1 MSSQQLD
8 PIALIRESLRI
19 LPGVYVPLLILGIP
33 ALVLSVLGA
42 SLGILALPLTI
53 FNNLLVVPVMGSAM
67 ILLVDG
73 HVSQRPLAPQSA
85 LNQVIGRTLPIVI
98 GNLLLSLIIFL
109 GSLAL
114 IIPGVYLGVRLSF
127 TLFAIVLEG
136 KSATGGLGGSWELV
150 KGHWWTVFIPFLL
163 LTLGTAIPVGLLSA
177 ILLSLTGG
185 QGLLLV
191 NWVGSLAGT
200 AILPLFVT
208 LGLVLYRTLEQF
220 KRQQS
225 AGTSAA

>member
-19 LPGVYVPLLILGIP
+19 LPGVYGPLLMLGVP
-33 ALVLSVLGA
+33 ALVLSVLG
-42 SLGILALPLTI
+42 SFLGILALPLTI
-53 FNNLLVVPVMGSAM
+53 FNNLLVIPVMGSAM

-73 HVSQRPLAPQSA
+73 YVSQRPLASQSA
-85 LNQVIGRTLPIVI
+85 LSQVIERILPIVI
-98 GNLLLSLIIFL
+98 GNLMLSLITVL
-109 GSLAL
+109 GGVAL
-114 IIPGVYLGVRLSF
+114 IIPGLYLGVRLGF

-136 KSATGGLGGSWELV
+136 KSATEGLAVSWDLV
-150 KGHWWTVFIPFLL
+150 KDQWWTVFIPFLL

-177 ILLSLTGG
+177 ILLPLPGG
-185 QGLLLV
+185 AGLRLV

-208 LGLVLYRTLEQF
+208 LGLVLYRTLQQF
-220 KRQQS
+220 KRQ
-225 AGTSAA
+225 

>member
-19 LPGVYVPLLILGIP
+19 LPGVYVPLLILGVP

-42 SLGILALPLTI
+42 FLGILALPLTI
-53 FNNLLVVPVMGSAM
+53 LNNLLVVPVMGSAM

-73 HVSQRPLAPQSA
+73 YVSQRPLASQSA
-85 LNQVIGRTLPIVI
+85 LNQAIGRILPIVI
-98 GNLLLSLIIFL
+98 GNLMLGLIAFL
-109 GSLAL
+109 GALAL

-127 TLFAIVLEG
+127 TLFGIVLEE
-136 KSATGGLGGSWELV
+136 KSATGGLALSWELV
-150 KGHWWTVFIPFLL
+150 KGYWWTVFIPFLL
-163 LTLGTAIPVGLLSA
+163 LTLGIGIPVGLLSTA
-177 ILLSLTGG
+177 LLNLTGG
-185 QGLLLV
+185 AGSLLV
-191 NWVGSLAGT
+191 NVFGSLVGT

-208 LGLVLYRTLEQF
+208 LGLVLYRTLQQS

-225 AGTSAA
+225 TGTVAA

>member
-19 LPGVYVPLLILGIP
+19 LPDVYVPLLILGVP

-42 SLGILALPLTI
+42 FLGILALPLTI
-53 FNNLLVVPVMGSAM
+53 LNNLLVGPVMGSAM

-73 HVSQRPLAPQSA
+73 YVSQRPLASQSA
-85 LNQVIGRTLPIVI
+85 LNQAIGRILPIVI
-98 GNLLLSLIIFL
+98 GNLMLGLIAFL
-109 GSLAL
+109 GALAL

-127 TLFAIVLEG
+127 TLFGIVLEE
-136 KSATGGLGGSWELV
+136 KSATGGLAMSWELV

-163 LTLGTAIPVGLLSA
+163 LTLGIGIPVGLLSTA
-177 ILLSLTGG
+177 LLNLTGEAG
-185 QGLLLV
+185 SLLV
-191 NWVGSLAGT
+191 NVFGSLVGT

-208 LGLVLYRTLEQF
+208 LGLVLYRTLQQF

-225 AGTSAA
+225 TSTPAA